1 MKRSKV
7 SLKLIQYELR
17 NILGNPFVHIF
28 GVALPM
34 LLSILITKAAT
45 DGLPKEAYTEV
56 ATTVFLGIS
65 TIIPLATILMGYSV
79 LCAQEIEKQVT
90 LRMKLFGVTEKSII
104 ISRLI
109 SEYLY
114 ILVAFVL
121 YFFVSGSII
130 KIEPPKASGIFA
142 YFICLTLFCFA
153 LFMIAHSLANLI
165 KKFGA
170 TYAVSMAIYFGSMI
184 LSGMMGVTVDKF
196 PKGIQ
201 RIANLLPSTYLNS
214 DFYEVW
220 IAKDYNYMPLIQSFI
235 FVFAI
240 AGIMVFLMFYENRRK
255 LH

>member
-7 SLKLIQYELR
+7 SLKWIQYELR

-28 GVALPM
+28 GVALPV
-34 LLSILITKAAT
+34 LLSILITKTSTT
-45 DGLPKEAYTEV
+45 DLPQEVYAEV

-65 TIIPLATILMGYSV
+65 TIIPLASILMGYSV

-90 LRMKLFGVTEKSII
+90 LRMKLFGVSEKSII

-109 SEYLY
+109 AEYIY
-114 ILVAFVL
+114 ILVAFLL
-121 YFFVSGSII
+121 YFLVSGSII
-130 KIEPPKASGIFA
+130 KIEPPKAAGLFA
-142 YFICLTLFCFA
+142 YFICLTCFCFV

-165 KKFGA
+165 KRFGA

-184 LSGMMGVTVDKF
+184 LSGMMGMTVDKF
-196 PKGIQ
+196 PKGVQ
-201 RIANLLPSTYLNS
+201 RISNLLPTTYLNS
-214 DFYEVW
+214 DFYDVW
-220 IAKDYNYMPLIQSFI
+220 VAKDYNYMPLIQSFI